1 MELTAV
7 LMPSRRLRRYLLR
20 LALAAPPP
28 APVKTPR
35 APLFGRCVLGT
46 VLMRLGRAG
55 CSVTVSRRKAEVPA
69 SRTEPKSRKRSAHE
83 EPAAVVGVRGIKVT
97 AQIVASRALE
107 GTGTGVEGTS
117 PVHVFGVVWR
127 VTGFTASFALP
138 AEAQFVFR
146 ELIFTRWSRGCTLT
160 VWVGLTSVS

>member
-1 MELTAV
+1 M
-7 LMPSRRLRRYLLR
+7 
-20 LALAAPPP
+20 LA
-28 APVKTPR
+28 
-35 APLFGRCVLGT
+35 T

-83 EPAAVVGVRGIKVT
+83 EPAAVVCVRGVKVT
-97 AQIVASRALE
+97 AQIVAGRALE

-146 ELIFTRWSRGCTLT
+146 ELIFTRWRGGCTLT
-160 VWVGLTSVS
+160 IWIGLTAVS